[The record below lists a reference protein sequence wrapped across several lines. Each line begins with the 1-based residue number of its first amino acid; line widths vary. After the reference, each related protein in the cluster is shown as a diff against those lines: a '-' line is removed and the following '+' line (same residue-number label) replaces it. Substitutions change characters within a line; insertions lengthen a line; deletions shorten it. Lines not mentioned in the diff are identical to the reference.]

1 VFALVDCNNFY
12 ASCERVFN
20 PALEGKPIA
29 VLSNNDG
36 CFIARS
42 NEAKALGLPMGAPA
56 FKYEAFCKANSI
68 EVFSSNYPLY
78 GDMSA
83 RVMQILSQFTPEIEI
98 YSIDEA
104 FLLLKGFEYVDL
116 ATYGK
121 EMQQR
126 VEKWTG
132 IPVSIGIAPTK
143 ALAKVA
149 NKIAKKFKERT
160 GGVHVIETAESITK
174 ALKWTQIADVW
185 GIGRQHARRLE
196 VLQIKTAYDF
206 TRLPEDW
213 VRKQMAVVGL
223 RLQQDLK
230 GIPTLGLE
238 EGQKSKKGIA
248 TTRSFEGTISSLPEL
263 EERIATFANHCAQKA
278 RAQKSAANI
287 LMVFLRN
294 NPFDPKVPRIR
305 KYLAIPLAYPTDSSI
320 TLGQVAIK
328 GLRALYEPGVA
339 YKKAGVMISGLVPVN
354 EKQLD
359 LFQRE
364 LPKHDALMAVMD
376 KMNKR
381 YGNALKV
388 GNQDLLR
395 TWKMKQ
401 EHLSKRYT
409 TSLSEIITVS
419 S

>member
-1 VFALVDCNNFY
+1 MFTLVDCNNFY

-42 NEAKALGLPMGAPA
+42 NEAKALGLPMGAPV

-104 FLLLKGFEYVDL
+104 FLLLKGFDYVDL